1 MADREGEK
9 LDRLI
14 RRRRRELGLVP
25 CRWRVLF
32 SRLVNLLA
40 AVGSVIL

>member
-1 MADREGEK
+1 MPDYDGQK

-25 CRWRVLF
+25 CRWRAIF
-32 SRLVNLLA
+32 NRLA
-40 AVGSVIL
+40 ILIWGIL

>member
-1 MADREGEK
+1 MPDADGQK

-14 RRRRRELGLVP
+14 RRRRRALARA
-25 CRWRVLF
+25 RWWNSAWYRM
-32 SRLVNLLA
+32 VNLLA